1 MRNMNLVVLNG
12 RIGQDFTLK
21 KTQNGKSVVT
31 ISLAV
36 QYDKETTWVN
46 VVAWNQG
53 ADALDRFCSKG
64 SFIGVEGR
72 LTMREWEGKDGEK
85 KSRYEVVASNIH
97 LLDPPK
103 KDAGYKEKHDY
114 QKSNGYQKQEE
125 REDDIP
131 F

>member
-1 MRNMNLVVLNG
+1 MRNLNLVVLNG

-21 KTQNGKSVVT
+21 KTQNDKSVVT

-46 VVAWNQG
+46 VVAWNHN

-64 SFIGVEGR
+64 SFIGVDGR
-72 LTMREWEGKDGEK
+72 LVYREWEGKDGGK
-85 KSRYEVVASNIH
+85 KSRYEVLASSIY

-103 KDAGYKEKHDY
+103 KDDGYKAKHDY
-114 QKSNGYQKQEE
+114 QKSNGYQKQEK
-125 REDDIP
+125 EDDIP